1 MSTNGTSQKT
11 PANGAARAGVKSPEP
26 ETDVAT
32 LLRGV
37 ADGLLEQTKTAR
49 QLVEALAETNRYL
62 RLLCV
67 SALVLLVLGGAL
79 VLGRCTLRAAAPG
92 PSAPEA
98 RPLIL
103 SRFAVGGE
111 VERLLD

>member
-11 PANGAARAGVKSPEP
+11 PANGAARPEAESPEP
-26 ETDVAT
+26 ETDALS

-49 QLVEALAETNRYL
+49 QLAEALAETNRYL

-67 SALVLLVLGGAL
+67 SAAVLLVLGGAV
-79 VLGRCTLRAAAPG
+79 VLGRCTARVADPG
-92 PSAPEA
+92 PSAPA
-98 RPLIL
+98 PLPLVL
-103 SRFAVGGE
+103 SAVGGGAQ
-111 VERLLD
+111 RALD